1 MSPDRR
7 PLELAFSEPA
17 VDQVLPAAEQTCPL
31 PAGSSPF
38 LELDLIVSGP
48 SAARRSLAP
57 QA

>member
-17 VDQVLPAAEQTCPL
+17 VDQVLPAAEQARPL

-38 LELDLIVSGP
+38 LEPDPIVPGP
-48 SAARRSLAP
+48 SAARRLLAP

>member
-17 VDQVLPAAEQTCPL
+17 ADQVLPAAGQTCPL

-38 LELDLIVSGP
+38 LEPDLIVPGP
-48 SAARRSLAP
+48 SSAPRSLAP